1 MSFFSSFTGSDQRND
16 ISNANKTANA
26 ALDSGYNASQGYYN
40 QAADA
45 YNPYVKTGT
54 DANTFY
60 GNALGLNGDAARTA
74 AQGTITSDPL
84 FSGKFALDS
93 NNVLK
98 SMNARGL
105 NGSGA
110 AALAGQRVLT
120 EDYGNVLDRY
130 ANLRQ
135 QGLQATGAQAGVRT
149 AQGDNAYGFGATK
162 ANNAIE
168 YGNALAGT
176 RNIGVNNV
184 LGALGTAA
192 RFVNPMGNLPQVG
205 NYLPGGYT
213 GTAH

>member
-1 MSFFSSFTGSDQRND
+1 MSFFGSFTGSDQRND

-45 YNPYVKTGT
+45 YNPFVKTGT

-130 ANLRQ
+130 ANLGQ

-149 AQGDNAYGFGATK
+149 AQGDNAYGYGATK
-162 ANNAIE
+162 AANAVS
-168 YGNALAGT
+168 YGNAMANTENMGLNNLLGVLGTGISGYNALANKGGAPTYKIGT
-176 RNIGVNNV
+176 R
-184 LGALGTAA
+184 
-192 RFVNPMGNLPQVG
+192 
-205 NYLPGGYT
+205 
-213 GTAH
+213 